1 MNTGIKQIECPQC
14 NHTQDNVWQF
24 CQKCL
29 YNLHYKALNT
39 ISTPG
44 WVQTSNTLL
53 SKHGSKMD
61 PNKEREIQDRVEAE
75 KMQELKNSARAR
87 NWEEGRKRNWRADK
101 PYFMKKMK
109 EKNV

>member
-1 MNTGIKQIECPQC
+1 
-14 NHTQDNVWQF
+14 
-24 CQKCL
+24 
-29 YNLHYKALNT
+29 
-39 ISTPG
+39 
-44 WVQTSNTLL
+44 
-53 SKHGSKMD
+53 MD